1 MDKKPSTKNIA
12 IFAAAALGAYLAYQ
26 TYSRLMYSKR
36 LGDETIEG
44 AMPAVAVTHARPGPT
59 SETITLP
66 GNIDAWYLAPIYAQV
81 SGYVKMWYK
90 DYGAKVKRGDVL
102 AEINVPILDAQ
113 YAQAK
118 AALDSQKA
126 KYNLAVVTVNRY
138 LALRKSRA
146 VSEQSISV
154 YEANEKSEAAEVQ
167 AAQHNVDNFTA
178 QERFKTI
185 VAPFDGVVVARN
197 INVGDYINK
206 EGNISNTKQITE
218 MFSVAEIHK
227 MRVFVS
233 VPEAFGNILQHG
245 LTADVTV
252 PQMPDRHFKAEFLTS
267 ANGFD
272 PITRTAITEF
282 TIENEDRALWPGSYG
297 AVTITA
303 PLKGDTLI
311 IPSSALVFQ
320 EASTEV
326 AVLDAEDRV
335 HFKPIKVGKLMDG
348 FTEVLSG
355 ISTADRLVQTPSA
368 ALLEGDRVRVVTP
381 RPGYEDKTIKSS
393 IKSNKET
400 DKTKSAE

>member
-1 MDKKPSTKNIA
+1 
-12 IFAAAALGAYLAYQ
+12 
-26 TYSRLMYSKR
+26 
-36 LGDETIEG
+36 
-44 AMPAVAVTHARPGPT
+44 
-59 SETITLP
+59 
-66 GNIDAWYLAPIYAQV
+66 
-81 SGYVKMWYK
+81 
-90 DYGAKVKRGDVL
+90 
-102 AEINVPILDAQ
+102 
-113 YAQAK
+113 
-118 AALDSQKA
+118 
-126 KYNLAVVTVNRY
+126 
-138 LALRKSRA
+138 
-146 VSEQSISV
+146 
-154 YEANEKSEAAEVQ
+154 
-167 AAQHNVDNFTA
+167 
-178 QERFKTI
+178 
-185 VAPFDGVVVARN
+185 
-197 INVGDYINK
+197 
-206 EGNISNTKQITE
+206 

-233 VPEAFGNILQHG
+233 VPEAFGNILQPG

>member
-1 MDKKPSTKNIA
+1 MDKKPSAINIA

-36 LGDETIEG
+36 LVDETIEG

-66 GNIDAWYLAPIYAQV
+66 GNIDSWYLAPIYAQV

-90 DYGAKVKRGDVL
+90 DYGAKVQRGDVL

-233 VPEAFGNILQHG
+233 VPEAFGNILQPG

-282 TIENEDRALWPGSYG
+282 TIDNEDRALWPGSYG

-355 ISTADRLVQTPSA
+355 ISTTDRLVQTPSA
-368 ALLEGDRVRVVTP
+368 ALLEGDKVRIVTP
-381 RPGYEDKTIKSS
+381 RPGYEDKTIKPS
-393 IKSNKET
+393 IKKNTET
-400 DKTKSAE
+400 NKTKSAE